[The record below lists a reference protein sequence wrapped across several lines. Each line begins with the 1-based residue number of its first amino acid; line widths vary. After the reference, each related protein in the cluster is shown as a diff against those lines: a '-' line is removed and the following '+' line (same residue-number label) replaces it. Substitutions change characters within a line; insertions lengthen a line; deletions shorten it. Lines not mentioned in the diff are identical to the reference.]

1 MTDPVSTAPP
11 TLTRRRLAVRMK
23 RLAPAYPAELIQA
36 ALREIIDGL
45 AEALVR
51 ERPVILRGFGR
62 FQVRRYRFGP
72 KRLGLIFRPSPAL
85 STRLNPGPAPEEK

>member
-1 MTDPVSTAPP
+1 MPEAVSVPP
-11 TLTRRRLAVRMK
+11 ALTRRRLAVRMK

-36 ALREIIDGL
+36 AIREIIGGL

-62 FQVRRYRFGP
+62 FQVRRYRAGA
-72 KRLGLIFRPSPAL
+72 KRLGCIFRPSPAL
-85 STRLNPGPAPEEK
+85 SGRLNAAEK